1 MLIRLPT
8 DGKEMNSELLDKYLK
23 NRCTEDELKEV
34 LAWFESSGDREEARE
49 YFRHFWESIKHDSSL
64 FETDY
69 TRILDAVHHRINLHK
84 PEDSAKPEISIIRS
98 GLREAF
104 IRHFRNAAAI
114 LLIPVLGLSIYFF
127 SMYNSVRSDRSASA
141 KSFNEVFSSV
151 DAITKVLLPDSS
163 VVWLNHSSSLRYP
176 VEFGM
181 KERNVELKGE
191 GYFEVASNP
200 EKPFVV
206 KADNINVVALG
217 TTFNIMAYPGDN
229 RIETSLIE
237 GRVDLRVTSG
247 KEGTTVLRMNPED
260 MVVYARDNGEITR
273 LTINDDRYF
282 SWKDGKLVFTAE
294 PMSEVVKKL
303 NRWFNA
309 DIEILDPRVGDLTLT
324 ATFINESLTQ
334 VLDLISMVSPVRYT
348 VSERDVSSNGTF
360 TRRKVTIGYRE
371 E

>member
-1 MLIRLPT
+1 MNRELI
-8 DGKEMNSELLDKYLK
+8 DKYLN

-34 LAWFESSGDREEARE
+34 LAWFESSGDQEEARE
-49 YFRHFWESIKHDSSL
+49 YFRHFWESLKDDPIPL
-64 FETDY
+64 ETDY
-69 TRILDAVHHRINLHK
+69 NKILDAVHHRINLQK
-84 PEDSAKPEISIIRS
+84 QGDSPVPGLSVSRS
-98 GLREAF
+98 GLRDVF
-104 IRHFRNAAAI
+104 IRQFRNAAAI
-114 LLIPVLGLSIYFF
+114 LLVPVLGLSIYFF
-127 SMYNSVRSDRSASA
+127 SMYNSVRSDRSASGN
-141 KSFNEVFSSV
+141 SFNEVFSSV

-176 VEFGM
+176 VEFGR

-200 EKPFVV
+200 GKPFMV
-206 KADNINVVALG
+206 KADNISVVALG

-237 GRVDLRVTSG
+237 GRVELRVTSG
-247 KEGTTVLRMNPED
+247 KEGSAVLRMNPED
-260 MVVYARDNGEITR
+260 MIVYTRDNGEMTR
-273 LTINDDRYF
+273 LRINDDRYF

-294 PMSEVVKKL
+294 PLSEVVKKL

-309 DIEILDPRVGDLTLT
+309 DIEILDPRVKDLTLT

-334 VLDLISMVSPVRYT
+334 VLDLISMVSPVKYT
-348 VSERDVSSNGTF
+348 VSGRDVSSNGTF
-360 TRRKVTIGYRE
+360 TRREVTISYRE

>member
-1 MLIRLPT
+1 
-8 DGKEMNSELLDKYLK
+8 MNRELLDKYLN
-23 NRCTEDELKEV
+23 NRCTENELQEV

-49 YFRHFWESIKHDSSL
+49 YFRQFWDSIKDDTSSY
-64 FETDY
+64 ETDY
-69 TRILDAVHHRINLHK
+69 NKILDAVHHRISMLKSEASPIPELSIGK
-84 PEDSAKPEISIIRS
+84 P

-127 SMYNSVRSDRSASA
+127 SMYNSVRSERSASG

-151 DAITKVLLPDSS
+151 DAITKVVLPDSS

-176 VEFGM
+176 VEFGR
-181 KERNVELKGE
+181 KNRNVELKGE

-237 GRVDLRVTSG
+237 GRVELQVTSDMQG
-247 KEGTTVLRMNPED
+247 SRVLEMNPED
-260 MVVYARDNGEITR
+260 MIVYARDNGEVTR
-273 LTINDDRYF
+273 LTIKDDRYF
-282 SWKDGKLVFTAE
+282 SWKEGKLVFTAE

-309 DIEILDPRVGDLTLT
+309 DIKIHDPQVGELTLT

-334 VLDLISMVSPVRYT
+334 VLELISMVSPVEYT
-348 VSERDVSSNGTF
+348 VSDRGISSNGTF
-360 TRRKVTIGYRE
+360 TRREVTISYRE